1 MAEFTVNG
9 STYRNTKLN
18 AVQQFH
24 VARRLAPLLTKSSAA
39 LLQTQPTSLDD
50 AAQTLGPV
58 FDALGAM
65 DDDVCNYVLRTC
77 LASVQKNVGGQWIT
91 VWNPAAGRLQF
102 DDLDLATMLQLTV
115 QVIQDNLGTFLQ
127 GTPSTLNEPAAG
139 QVLNGR

>member
-9 STYRNTKLN
+9 ESYRNTKLN

-39 LLQTQPTSLDD
+39 FLNQPGNLDD
-50 AAQTLGPV
+50 MAQTLEPV

-127 GTPSTLNEPAAG
+127 GTPSTSNEPAG